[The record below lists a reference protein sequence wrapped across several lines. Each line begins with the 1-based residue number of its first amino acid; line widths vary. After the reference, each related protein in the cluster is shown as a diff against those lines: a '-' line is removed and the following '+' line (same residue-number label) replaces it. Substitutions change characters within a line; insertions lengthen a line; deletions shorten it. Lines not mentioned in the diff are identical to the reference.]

1 MKLKN
6 KVYEIVSK
14 IPSGHVTTYGDIGR
28 KIGTKGYRAIGQI
41 LHTNP
46 TWPEVPCHRVVMKD
60 GSVASNYGGGGPNI
74 HQILHTNPTWPQVPC
89 HRVVMKDGSVA
100 SNYGGGGPNIHK
112 KRLMDEG
119 VQFIGDKVN
128 LEKHK
133 IIIN

>member
-14 IPSGHVTTYGDIGR
+14 IPSGFVTTYGDIGR
-28 KIGTKGYRAIGQI
+28 KIGTKGYRAIG
-41 LHTNP
+41 
-46 TWPEVPCHRVVMKD
+46 
-60 GSVASNYGGGGPNI
+60 
-74 HQILHTNPTWPQVPC
+74 QILHTNPTWPQVPC